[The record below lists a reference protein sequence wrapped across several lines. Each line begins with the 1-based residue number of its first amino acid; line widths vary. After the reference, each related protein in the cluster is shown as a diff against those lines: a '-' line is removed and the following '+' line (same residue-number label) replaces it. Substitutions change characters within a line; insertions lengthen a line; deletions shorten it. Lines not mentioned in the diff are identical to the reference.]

1 MVGPMSLATY
11 EAEDVLVGHQWEE
24 WPFCLRG
31 LNATLLWNVR
41 VGRQVCVCVCV
52 WQGGTLIEAG
62 NGADGMGLPERK
74 PGKWIIFEI

>member
-1 MVGPMSLATY
+1 MSLATY

-31 LNATLLWNVR
+31 FNTPFLCNVR
-41 VGRQVCVCVCV
+41 VEGRCVCV
-52 WQGGTLIEAG
+52 WQGSTLLEAG

>member
-1 MVGPMSLATY
+1 MPHCCGMS
-11 EAEDVLVGHQWEE
+11 EWE
-24 WPFCLRG
+24 
-31 LNATLLWNVR
+31 
-41 VGRQVCVCVCV
+41 GRCVCVCV

>member
-1 MVGPMSLATY
+1 MSLATY

-41 VGRQVCVCVCV
+41 VGRQVCVCV
-52 WQGGTLIEAG
+52 AG
-62 NGADGMGLPERK
+62 ENPLRGREWG
-74 PGKWIIFEI
+74 